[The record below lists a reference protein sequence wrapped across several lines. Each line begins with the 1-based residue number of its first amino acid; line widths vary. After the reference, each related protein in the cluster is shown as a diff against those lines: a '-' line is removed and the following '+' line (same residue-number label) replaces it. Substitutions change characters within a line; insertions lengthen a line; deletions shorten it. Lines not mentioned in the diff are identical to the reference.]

1 MYKLL
6 LNIKKITF
14 CINFI
19 YKTITKRGVKMSKNF
34 TYIRKNRNNMSYTDE
49 QKELISK
56 YILKNSL
63 TIYKHIEIEINRPS
77 QEKNIIQLLENCEK
91 NSTIIVANL
100 NVFGRTIDRILEIV
114 KFLLSN
120 KIRIIVVEQNLD
132 LLSSDDK
139 LTLMILNIIKM
150 TISLEKELQ
159 SLRTKE
165 ALNAKKE
172 DGIPLGKPKG
182 TIQKSKFDEQRDKIE
197 ELLGMGLSV
206 RKIAKLLGYN
216 NHIGLNSYVKKRDI
230 RAIALDKK

>member
-1 MYKLL
+1 
-6 LNIKKITF
+6 
-14 CINFI
+14 
-19 YKTITKRGVKMSKNF
+19 MSKNF
-34 TYIRKNRNNMSYTDE
+34 TYIRRNQNNINYTQE
-49 QKELISK
+49 QRKLISN
-56 YILKNSL
+56 YVLKNSL
-63 TIYKHIEIEINRPS
+63 TIYKNIEIEINRAS

-132 LLSSDDK
+132 LLSNEDK

-230 RAIALDKK
+230 RAIAVDKK

>member
-1 MYKLL
+1 
-6 LNIKKITF
+6 
-14 CINFI
+14 
-19 YKTITKRGVKMSKNF
+19 MSKNF
-34 TYIRKNRNNMSYTDE
+34 TYIRRNQNNINYTQE
-49 QKELISK
+49 QRKLISN
-56 YILKNSL
+56 YVLKNSL
-63 TIYKHIEIEINRPS
+63 TIYKNIEIEINRPS

-132 LLSSDDK
+132 LLSNEDK
-139 LTLMILNIIKM
+139 LTLMILNIIKI

-182 TIQKSKFDEQRDKIE
+182 TIQKSKFDEQRGKIE
-197 ELLGMGLSV
+197 ELLAMGLSV

-230 RAIALDKK
+230 RTIALDKK

>member
-1 MYKLL
+1 
-6 LNIKKITF
+6 
-14 CINFI
+14 
-19 YKTITKRGVKMSKNF
+19 MSKNF
-34 TYIRKNRNNMSYTDE
+34 TYIRRNQNNINYTQE
-49 QKELISK
+49 QRKLISN
-56 YILKNSL
+56 YVLKNSL
-63 TIYKHIEIEINRPS
+63 TIYKNIEIEINRAS

-132 LLSSDDK
+132 LLSNEDK

-182 TIQKSKFDEQRDKIE
+182 TIQKSKFDEQRGKIE
-197 ELLGMGLSV
+197 ELLAMGLSV

-230 RAIALDKK
+230 RAIAVDKK

>member
-1 MYKLL
+1 
-6 LNIKKITF
+6 
-14 CINFI
+14 
-19 YKTITKRGVKMSKNF
+19 MSKNF
-34 TYIRKNRNNMSYTDE
+34 TYIRRNQNNINYTQE
-49 QKELISK
+49 QRKLISN
-56 YILKNSL
+56 YVLKNSL
-63 TIYKHIEIEINRPS
+63 TIYKNIEIEINRAS

-132 LLSSDDK
+132 LLSNEDK

-165 ALNAKKE
+165 ALTAKKE

>member
-1 MYKLL
+1 
-6 LNIKKITF
+6 
-14 CINFI
+14 
-19 YKTITKRGVKMSKNF
+19 MSKNF
-34 TYIRKNRNNMSYTDE
+34 TYIRRNQNNINYTQE
-49 QKELISK
+49 QRKLISN
-56 YILKNSL
+56 YVLKNSL
-63 TIYKHIEIEINRPS
+63 TIYKNIEIEINRAS

-132 LLSSDDK
+132 LLSNEDK

-230 RAIALDKK
+230 RTIALDKK

>member
-1 MYKLL
+1 
-6 LNIKKITF
+6 
-14 CINFI
+14 
-19 YKTITKRGVKMSKNF
+19 MSKNF
-34 TYIRKNRNNMSYTDE
+34 TYIRRNQNNINYTQE
-49 QKELISK
+49 QRKLISN
-56 YILKNSL
+56 YVLKNSL
-63 TIYKHIEIEINRPS
+63 TIYKNIEIEINRAS
-77 QEKNIIQLLENCEK
+77 QEKNILELLENCQM
-91 NSTIIVANL
+91 NTTIIVSNL
-100 NVFGRTIDRILEIV
+100 NVFGRTIETILEIL
-114 KFLLSN
+114 KFLLAN

-172 DGIPLGKPKG
+172 DGIALGKPKG
-182 TIQKSKFDEQRDKIE
+182 TIQKSKFDEQRGKIE
-197 ELLGMGLSV
+197 ELLAMGLSV

>member
-1 MYKLL
+1 
-6 LNIKKITF
+6 
-14 CINFI
+14 
-19 YKTITKRGVKMSKNF
+19 MSKNF
-34 TYIRKNRNNMSYTDE
+34 TYIRRNQNNINYTQE
-49 QKELISK
+49 QRKLISN
-56 YILKNSL
+56 YVLKNSL
-63 TIYKHIEIEINRPS
+63 TIYKNIEIEINRAS

-172 DGIPLGKPKG
+172 DGIALGKPKG